1 MEHGELELDFHST
14 PFRQNGVDSAAI
26 FAAPLAS
33 ASDSDSELENEN
45 RQTVPLLIVF
55 GTLPIFSEKHTIC
68 VRIFGNFP
76 NLFASE

>member
-1 MEHGELELDFHST
+1 VFLD
-14 PFRQNGVDSAAI
+14 NMMKKI
-26 FAAPLAS
+26 
-33 ASDSDSELENEN
+33 
-45 RQTVPLLIVF
+45 